1 MDVREVADLSRRY
14 SSRESTARDGGAAG
28 ERFAVDVAQC
38 RGPRELGR
46 YSDSLRFGG
55 FGDQIPVGGEIFC
68 TSPDRPWG
76 PPSLLYNGH
85 RLLKRPGRGV
95 DHPLPSSAEVKER
108 VELYL
113 HSPCTFTVCFRV
125 NLPSSMTQCRLVI
138 NLPMRTASYLPRRVC
153 YKTRQQYSVS
163 VADLHV
169 RCAWSPY
176 MDQYG
181 VGLVREFRRFLHFF
195 QSLNC
200 AWEK

>member
-85 RLLKRPGRGV
+85 RVVKRPGRGV
-95 DHPLPSSAEVKER
+95 YHPLPSSAEVKER

-113 HSPCTFTVCFRV
+113 HSPCTFMVCFRV
-125 NLPSSMTQCRLVI
+125 NLPSYMTQCRLVI
-138 NLPMRTASYLPRRVC
+138 NYQCVRRHVSYEGCVTKHGNSTAFPSLIYVFVVP
-153 YKTRQQYSVS
+153 
-163 VADLHV
+163 
-169 RCAWSPY
+169 
-176 MDQYG
+176 
-181 VGLVREFRRFLHFF
+181 GLRIWA
-195 QSLNC
+195 SM
-200 AWEK
+200 A